1 MECRGLLDQSF
12 DDKLLPWGFP
22 YPRLGGGGILAVV
35 SVTSFCDVVVVV
47 VVLGIGQLPF
57 SVG

>member
-22 YPRLGGGGILAVV
+22 YPHLGVGDILAVV
-35 SVTSFCDVVVVV
+35 SVTSLCDVVVVV
-47 VVLGIGQLPF
+47 ELGIGQLPP

>member
-22 YPRLGGGGILAVV
+22 YPHLGLGDILAVV
-35 SVTSFCDVVVVV
+35 SVTSLCDVVVVV
-47 VVLGIGQLPF
+47 ELGIGQLPP

>member
-22 YPRLGGGGILAVV
+22 YPHLGVGDILAVV
-35 SVTSFCDVVVVV
+35 SVTSLCDVVVVV
-47 VVLGIGQLPF
+47 VVLGIGQLPL

>member
-1 MECRGLLDQSF
+1 MACRGLLDQSF

-22 YPRLGGGGILAVV
+22 YLHLGGGGILAVV
-35 SVTSFCDVVVVV
+35 SVTSLCDVVVV
-47 VVLGIGQLPF
+47 VVLGIGELPF